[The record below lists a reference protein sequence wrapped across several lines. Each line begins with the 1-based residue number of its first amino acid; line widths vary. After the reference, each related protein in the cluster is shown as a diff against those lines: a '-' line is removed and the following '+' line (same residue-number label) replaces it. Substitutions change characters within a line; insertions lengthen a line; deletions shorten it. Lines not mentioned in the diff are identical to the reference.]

1 MSVAIATMG
10 KYRDGLGLGGAP
22 PYRQPDVEERVTPLV
37 FVRKVEMITINLPED
52 ILSKINVKLKD

>member
-22 PYRQPDVEERVTPLV
+22 PFRQEVEERVAPVV
-37 FVRKVEMITINLPED
+37 FVHNVKMITINSPED
-52 ILSKINVKLKD
+52 ILDKISVKLKD